1 MIKRWTGSIVCW
13 FAVLA
18 VAGFSTNAFGQGFGT
33 RFEVNESVDSIEVI
47 AGTSRRLTFEYKV
60 PELMVENPEIV
71 KASPVSPNEILV
83 SGIEP
88 GVSSITV
95 SDPDRQLQTIQIY
108 VTVDT
113 RKLEKALQVHFPDSR
128 LTVHAL
134 QTGVVLKGYL
144 ARQSELE
151 NVMKVAQD
159 YFPTNVI
166 NQIQI
171 DGSQLVAIKVKVY
184 EVSRSKLRQL
194 GIDWALSTDDVNIV
208 SSVSDLIQAT
218 GGAITGNG
226 QNFSFNVLNDGDSF
240 LAFIKALERNNV
252 AKLMDQPVLVTQH
265 GRPAEFLSGGEI
277 PISVA
282 SGLATNSIEFR
293 AFGTKLDIVPL
304 IHGQGEMTLEV
315 RAEVSEV
322 ANDLAGDTGVPG
334 FRVRRVNTGVRM
346 RAGHTLALAGDYREE
361 TEAETSGF
369 PGLMDGKFLGPLF
382 RTTQET
388 KTETELVFLITPKF
402 VSEVGNEKIPRLG
415 IGQLT
420 TSPSDYE
427 LYMNGYQEVPRCVE
441 GCPVNDRFDDPYG
454 QVQKNLLPQVRSEG
468 QPVPTQRTGFPIN
481 PNQDPNRSN
490 LNGANDFESRLFNK
504 GTNPN
509 QFNNPPA
516 NEGNS
521 AFGYP
526 SNEAQPAPRTG
537 FLWPSR
543 KRR

>member
-1 MIKRWTGSIVCW
+1 MIMRWTGSIVCW

-18 VAGFSTNAFGQGFGT
+18 LSGFSTNAFGQGYGA
-33 RFEVNESVDSIEVI
+33 RFEVNESVDSIEII
-47 AGTSRRLTFEYKV
+47 AGTSRRLKFEYKV

-71 KASPVSPNEILV
+71 KASPVSPNEILI

-113 RKLEKALQVHFPDSR
+113 RKLEKALGSHFPDSK

-134 QTGVVLKGYL
+134 QTGVILKGYV
-144 ARQSELE
+144 AKQSQLE
-151 NVMKVAQD
+151 NVLKVAQD
-159 YFPTNVI
+159 YFPTTVI

-194 GIDWALSTDDVNIV
+194 GVDWAYLSPDFNIV
-208 SSVSDLIQAT
+208 SSVADLIQTSA
-218 GGAITGNG
+218 GSVGAAG
-226 QNFSFNVLNDGDSF
+226 QNFSFGILNDDSSF
-240 LAFIKALERNNV
+240 NAFINALERNNV
-252 AKLMDQPVLVTQH
+252 AKLMDQPTLVTQH

-282 SGLATNSIEFR
+282 SGLGTNSIEFR
-293 AFGTKLDIVPL
+293 PFGTKLDIVPL

-322 ANDLAGDTGVPG
+322 ANDLSGTTGVPG

-361 TEAETSGF
+361 VEAETSGF
-369 PGLMDGKFLGPLF
+369 PALMDSKLLGPIF
-382 RTTQET
+382 RATQET

-402 VSEVGNEKIPRLG
+402 IDEVGNDKIPRLG
-415 IGQLT
+415 LGQMT
-420 TSPSDYE
+420 TSPSDHE
-427 LYMNGYQEVPRCVE
+427 LYFNGYQEVPRCVE
-441 GCPVNDRFDDPYG
+441 GCPINDRFDDPSG
-454 QVQKNLLPQVRSEG
+454 QVQQNLLPQVRAQGEAV
-468 QPVPTQRTGFPIN
+468 PVSGNIVDPKAN
-481 PNQDPNRSN
+481 PAQ
-490 LNGANDFESRLFNK
+490 
-504 GTNPN
+504 NP
-509 QFNNPPA
+509 
-516 NEGNS
+516 GNS
-521 AFGYP
+521 FQGPNNFQGDNNASSFGYP
-526 SNEAQPAPRTG
+526 SNGKRPAPRTG
-537 FLWPSR
+537 FLWPSF